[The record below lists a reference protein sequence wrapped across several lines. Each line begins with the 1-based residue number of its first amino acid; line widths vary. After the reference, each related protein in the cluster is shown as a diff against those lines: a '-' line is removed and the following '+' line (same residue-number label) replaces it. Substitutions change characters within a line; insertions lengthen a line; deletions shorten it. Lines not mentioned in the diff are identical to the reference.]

1 MLEPAVVRRAANAT
15 VPCTSGVSHLV
26 DGGVVDPG
34 STEARY
40 EYLSGGPQERLMLY
54 VARRHLGMS
63 HTEWRAVPW
72 WVRRVYYEGLI
83 EEQLI
88 SESDEVPASWELDP
102 IGASAA
108 GFRTEGFTVI
118 DGG

>member
-1 MLEPAVVRRAANAT
+1 
-15 VPCTSGVSHLV
+15 
-26 DGGVVDPG
+26 
-34 STEARY
+34 
-40 EYLSGGPQERLMLY
+40 
-54 VARRHLGMS
+54 
-63 HTEWRAVPW
+63 
-72 WVRRVYYEGLI
+72 VYYEGLI